1 MILFLP
7 IYYPYGVEPFHGIII
22 FYKHI
27 TTLWWVFIFLIT
39 KSLNQQF
46 AKSSNHQIIK
56 SPNHH
61 ITKSPNHQIIT
72 SSNRYITISP
82 YHHIITSSNH
92 QIITSSH
99 HHIIKSSHHQ
109 ISKSFSLRPFAKT
122 LALLCVKFYFSLIT
136 FYFLLKPH
144 NNRLQL
150 KLFWSMSKVQ
160 KSMLKLFQSL
170 STPKCP

>member
-56 SPNHH
+56 SPYHQ
-61 ITKSPNHQIIT
+61 ITKSPNHHIIK
-72 SSNRYITISP
+72 SLYHHITISP
-82 YHHIITSSNH
+82 YHHITKSSHHHITTSPYH
-92 QIITSSH
+92 HITISSH

-109 ISKSFSLRPFAKT
+109 ISKLFSLRSFAKT
-122 LALLCVKFYFSLIT
+122 LAFLCVKFYFSLIT

-144 NNRLQL
+144 NNRL
-150 KLFWSMSKVQ
+150 
-160 KSMLKLFQSL
+160 
-170 STPKCP
+170 

>member
-82 YHHIITSSNH
+82 YHHITKSSHHHITTSPYHHITISSHH
-92 QIITSSH
+92 QIITSPNLQ
-99 HHIIKSSHHQ
+99 IIFFAFLCENLSVP
-109 ISKSFSLRPFAKT
+109 LREI
-122 LALLCVKFYFSLIT
+122 LLFTY
-136 FYFLLKPH
+136 YFLL
-144 NNRLQL
+144 
-150 KLFWSMSKVQ
+150 F
-160 KSMLKLFQSL
+160 
-170 STPKCP
+170 T